1 MARRIIHVDMDA
13 FFAAVEQRDDPSLRG
28 KPVIVAGSA
37 ESRGVVSTA
46 SYEAREYGVHSAMPT
61 VTARKLCPH
70 GIFVPVNGRKYR
82 EVSAQ
87 VMSIL
92 RRYTPLVEPVSV
104 DEAFLDVTGSEG
116 IFGSAE
122 KIGRAIK
129 RDIREEL
136 ELTAS
141 VGIAPNK
148 FLAKLASDLEKPDG
162 FVIVPEDAVEQFLRP
177 LPIGRLWGVGKKTEE
192 KLIRL
197 GVRTIGDLADLP
209 AELLRQRL
217 GAVGEH
223 LYRLSHGIDDRPVE
237 AAAGDPKSI
246 SNETTFPQDV
256 ADRQVLHATLLQ
268 LSEDVGY
275 RLRKQQL
282 VARTIKLKLRFESF
296 ETITR
301 EETLPNPTNADT
313 VIFNAA
319 ADLLDRHMRRG
330 QKVRLLGVGVTNL
343 THLRQLSLFDESERK
358 QNRVSEALDDVR
370 SRFGRDAIRRGRLL
384 GKGE

>member
-1 MARRIIHVDMDA
+1 MARKIIHVDMDA
-13 FFAAVEQRDDPSLRG
+13 FFAAIEQRDNPSLRG
-28 KPVIVAGSA
+28 KPVIVGGSA
-37 ESRGVVSTA
+37 ENRGVVSTA

-61 VTARKLCPH
+61 ITARKLCPH
-70 GIFVPVNGRKYR
+70 GVFLPVNGRKYR

-116 IFGSAE
+116 IFGPAE

-162 FVIVPEDAVEQFLRP
+162 LVIVPEDAVEQFLRP
-177 LPIGRLWGVGKKTEE
+177 LPIGRLWGVGKKTEQR
-192 KLIRL
+192 LIRL
-197 GVRTIGDLADLP
+197 GIRTVGDLADVPL
-209 AELLRQRL
+209 EILRRRF

-223 LYRLSHGIDDRPVE
+223 LHRLSHGIDDRPVE
-237 AAAGDPKSI
+237 AASGDPKSI

-256 ADRQVLHATLLQ
+256 ADRQVLRAALLQ

-282 VARTIKLKLRFESF
+282 AARTIKLKLRFETF

-301 EETLPNPTNADT
+301 ERTIPDPSDADT
-313 VIFNAA
+313 VIFRAA
-319 ADLLDRHMRRG
+319 ADLLDRHMQRG
-330 QKVRLLGVGVTNL
+330 RKVRLLGVGATNL
-343 THLRQLSLFDESERK
+343 TRLKQLGLFDSSEQK
-358 QNRVSEALDDVR
+358 QGRVGEALDDVR
-370 SRFGRDAIRRGRLL
+370 SRFGRNAIRRGRLL
-384 GKGE
+384 DTEE